1 MPKYYN
7 YLINYNKILIQKNRV
22 LKSRN
27 IDDNLLDVYDE
38 SLSTYGSYIYIIR
51 RDFIKKISNIAN
63 AMHTKLTNGI
73 EDLQIRGKV
82 NTTTMAKL
90 RALGVLD
97 GMPETSQLSLF

>member
-38 SLSTYGSYIYIIR
+38 SLSTYGSYIYII
-51 RDFIKKISNIAN
+51 S
-63 AMHTKLTNGI
+63 T
-73 EDLQIRGKV
+73 
-82 NTTTMAKL
+82 
-90 RALGVLD
+90 
-97 GMPETSQLSLF
+97 